1 MKYHTNIG
9 YEILRGSDKE
19 VLKRAAIVSLEHHE
33 KWDGTGY
40 PNQKSGENI
49 DIFARIT
56 AIADVYDAVRSDRVY
71 KKAWSF
77 EEARE
82 LIEKESERQFDPELT
97 KLFLENIY
105 EIEKIR
111 EDINNN
117 EKLSFNNIYSYIKN
131 IVEMEK

>member
-1 MKYHTNIG
+1 M
-9 YEILRGSDKE
+9 
-19 VLKRAAIVSLEHHE
+19 
-33 KWDGTGY
+33 
-40 PNQKSGENI
+40 
-49 DIFARIT
+49 
-56 AIADVYDAVRSDRVY
+56 YDAVRSDRVY

-131 IVEMEK
+131 IVEMKK